1 MMRNLVLKRFLH
13 SSTSLARSSSSST
26 SNPFL
31 PSSRCV
37 SPSFSLSLSL
47 LVFYLFIY
55 IYIYTCVCVCV
66 YTCVLYKCWF
76 FVSILVQ
83 DFMLEAE
90 IVHVRWFFY
99 WFCWFFFFFLVFG
112 IWVCWTELY
121 KYVFVWLDWCEWVR
135 FWKCKFRVLC
145 CLVRLMWMGLQL
157 SEIKMVSLWK
167 Y

>member
-37 SPSFSLSLSL
+37 SPSFSLSVSL

-55 IYIYTCVCVCV
+55 IYVCVCV
-66 YTCVLYKCWF
+66 YTCVLYKCWL

-99 WFCWFFFFFLVFG
+99 WFCWFFFFFFWFLGYGSAGLSCINTYLFG
-112 IWVCWTELY
+112 WIDVS
-121 KYVFVWLDWCEWVR
+121 EWD
-135 FWKCKFRVLC
+135 F
-145 CLVRLMWMGLQL
+145 GN
-157 SEIKMVSLWK
+157 VSLGSCAV
-167 Y
+167 